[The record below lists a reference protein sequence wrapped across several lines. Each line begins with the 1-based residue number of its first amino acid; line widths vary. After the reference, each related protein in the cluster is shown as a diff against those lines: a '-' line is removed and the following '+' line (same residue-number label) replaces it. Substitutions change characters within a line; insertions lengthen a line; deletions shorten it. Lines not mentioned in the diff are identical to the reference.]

1 MGNAT
6 NCLTMGRNRHR
17 PAVLKSVECAK
28 SCMDSWLWLNG
39 TQMAIDWQ
47 KCVNWPWVQTI
58 SVLGS
63 WPIAKPF
70 QKAYFWSSRLERLVQ
85 PHHCLDKKVGWAEN
99 CQYHLPLLSLLV
111 LKLNCHHPVVQLG
124 NLTSHHLHLLIHTKA
139 FCAVASP
146 HRKIVLETAAFGNG
160 DISLF
165 ALEMIG
171 GLDSFVRWW
180 VSHVFQLYLPG

>member
-1 MGNAT
+1 MMGNAT

-85 PHHCLDKKVGWAEN
+85 PHHCLDKKVGWTEN
-99 CQYHLPLLSLLV
+99 SQY
-111 LKLNCHHPVVQLG
+111 LKNRQKNKRRPKKRVTV
-124 NLTSHHLHLLIHTKA
+124 T
-139 FCAVASP
+139 
-146 HRKIVLETAAFGNG
+146 
-160 DISLF
+160 ISLCWACWFSSSTAITLWFNF
-165 ALEMIG
+165 AIW
-171 GLDSFVRWW
+171 RRIIWTW
-180 VSHVFQLYLPG
+180 KHNQL